1 MELISILFL
10 PVYFVLNPIR
20 LKRRK
25 IELAVISDV
34 HLGTYGC
41 HAEELIT
48 YLNSIQPKKLIL
60 NGDIIDIW
68 QFSKRYFPPSHLKV
82 LRKIIGMASR
92 GTEVYYITGNH
103 DEMLR
108 KFSDT
113 SMGNFKIM
121 NKLVLNLDGKKA
133 WIFHGDVFDVSIQNA
148 KWLAKLGGYG
158 YDLLILINSSL
169 NWCLAK
175 MGREKYSLSKKIKNS
190 VKGAVKYIND
200 FEKTAAEL
208 AIENEYDYV
217 VCGHIHQPKK
227 EIYENK
233 YGRCT
238 YLNSGDWVENL
249 TALEYSFKRW
259 KIYHY
264 NHDRLSPFFMD
275 EDLKEM
281 DMNDLIAS
289 ITDKEVRM
297 ENLTEEQFSE
307 REEHIDPDFLDNK
320 GLSQD

>member
-1 MELISILFL
+1 
-10 PVYFVLNPIR
+10 
-20 LKRRK
+20 
-25 IELAVISDV
+25 LAVISDV

-41 HAEELIT
+41 HADELIT

-68 QFSKRYFPPSHLKV
+68 QFNKRYFPPSHLKV
-82 LRKIIGMASR
+82 LRKIIGMASK

-113 SMGNFKIM
+113 SMGNFKVVD
-121 NKLVLNLDGKKA
+121 KLVLNLDGKKA

-158 YDLLILINSSL
+158 YDLLILINSFL

-175 MGREKYSLSKKIKNS
+175 MGREKYSLSKRIKNS
-190 VKGAVKYIND
+190 VKGAVKYINN

-208 AIENEYDYV
+208 AIENHYDYV

-227 EIYENK
+227 EVYENK
-233 YGRCT
+233 YGSCT
-238 YLNSGDWVENL
+238 YLNTGDWVENL

-264 NHDRLSPFFMD
+264 NHDKLSPFFMD
-275 EDLKEM
+275 EDIKEM
-281 DMNDLIAS
+281 NMNDLIAS
-289 ITDKEVRM
+289 ITDKEAIV
-297 ENLTEEQFSE
+297 EDLTEKHFSE
-307 REEHIDPDFLDNK
+307 TEENMDNDFLDNQ